1 MFGLK
6 NDWKIRVE
14 VTKEISDDVEY
25 SWAKVFRVEENGTEE
40 EVQPTNLKTFDC
52 DQEGMLE
59 KALQFA
65 RSLLFDREEQSDAVL
80 EDCLLLLFLFFKRII
95 RAKRAN

>member
-1 MFGLK
+1 MFELK

-25 SWAKVFRVEENGTEE
+25 SWAKVIRVEENGTEE
-40 EVQPTNLKTFDC
+40 EVQPTKLETFDC

-80 EDCLLLLFLFFKRII
+80 EDCLFLLFFKRII
-95 RAKRAN
+95 RAIRAN